1 MKGELMQ
8 IKVIKYDDLEKICN
22 DFLADHQNEYYVS
35 VADISE
41 LINKIDM
48 LKTESV
54 SYAVIEQANIVHQK
68 QKKDL

>member
-1 MKGELMQ
+1 MQ
-8 IKVIKYDDLEKICN
+8 IKVIKYDDIEQILN
-22 DFLADHQNEYYVS
+22 SFLADHSSEYYIS

-41 LINKIDM
+41 LINQIDM
-48 LKTESV
+48 LKCESV